1 MTKWGSPTFIGCK
14 GVIFIIIIIAGMSFA
29 PAYSQAQNISLVL
42 QQTPAKGGE
51 ITPAAGVHHFSPNS
65 EITLKAVPRPGYKFV
80 HWLGDVSDPTTN
92 KTVVYL
98 NKPKIVIAVF
108 EQTDNDTPIDKEDL
122 NSGGGGG
129 GAGGGLMPTAT
140 DLSRPGG
147 FSAGG
152 GGGMPK
158 PKQIIYVDLPSKDTT
173 PKVPE
178 PTTGVLLVLGGLFT
192 FIRRRV
198 KPHS

>member
-1 MTKWGSPTFIGCK
+1 MVKWPSPTFIGCK
-14 GVIFIIIIIAGMSFA
+14 GIILAIMIVAGVSLA
-29 PAYSQAQNISLVL
+29 PAYSQAPNVSLVL

-51 ITPAAGVHHFSPNS
+51 ITPAVGVHHFAPNS
-65 EITLKAVPRPGYKFV
+65 EVTLKAVPKPGYKFV
-80 HWLGDVSDPTTN
+80 YWLGDVSDPTAN
-92 KTVVYL
+92 KTIVYL

-108 EQTDNDTPIDKEDL
+108 EQTENDTLIDEENL
-122 NSGGGGG
+122 NAGGGG

-152 GGGMPK
+152 GGGIPK
-158 PKQIIYVDLPSKDTT
+158 PQTIIYVDLESKDAT
-173 PKVPE
+173 PRVPE
-178 PTTGVLLVLGGLFT
+178 PATGVLLFLGGLFT

-198 KPHS
+198 KPHG

>member
-1 MTKWGSPTFIGCK
+1 MAKWGSPTFIGCK
-14 GVIFIIIIIAGMSFA
+14 GIIFTIIIVAGMSFA
-29 PAYSQAQNISLVL
+29 PAYSQAPNVSLVL

-51 ITPAAGVHHFSPNS
+51 ITPAAGVHHFAPNS

-80 HWLGDVSDPTTN
+80 NWLGDVSDPTAN

-108 EQTDNDTPIDKEDL
+108 EQTDNDTPIDEENL

-129 GAGGGLMPTAT
+129 VGGGLLPTAT

-158 PKQIIYVDLPSKDTT
+158 PQQIIYVDLPSKDTT

-178 PTTGVLLVLGGLFT
+178 PATGVLLVLGGLFT